1 MIIKKHD
8 QDKKHPSFTFLLPLD
23 GGGVGEGDR

>member
-1 MIIKKHD
+1 MIIKKQD
-8 QDKKHPSFTFLLPLD
+8 QDKKHPGLTFPLPLD